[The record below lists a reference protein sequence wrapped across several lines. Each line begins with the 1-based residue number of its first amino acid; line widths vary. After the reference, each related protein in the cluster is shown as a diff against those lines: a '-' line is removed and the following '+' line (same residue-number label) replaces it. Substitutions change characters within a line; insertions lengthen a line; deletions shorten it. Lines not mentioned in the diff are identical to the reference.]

1 VRRDLLSFVVD
12 ASPHKQG
19 RFLPG
24 SRIPVVDEAR
34 LRATRPDYVV
44 VLPWNLR
51 DEIMAQLSY
60 IREWGGRF
68 VFAVP
73 SLQLL

>member
-1 VRRDLLSFVVD
+1 VD

-19 RFLPG
+19 KFLPG
-24 SRIPVVDEAR
+24 SRIPVVDEAH
-34 LRATRPDYVV
+34 LRADRPDFVV

-51 DEIMAQLSY
+51 GEIVAQLSY

-68 VFAVP
+68 VTAVP
-73 SLQLL
+73 GLDIA